1 MSNYSKTTDF
11 AAKDS
16 LPTGNPS
23 KIVKGTEINDE
34 FAAIQTAVNSK
45 ADTNNAALTGSPTAP
60 TAVAGTN
67 NTEIAT
73 TAFVA
78 TSFAPL
84 ASPAL
89 TGTPTAPTA
98 TLGTDTTQIATTAFV
113 QAALEAVYPVGS
125 VYVNASD
132 ATNPAT
138 LLGFGTWTA
147 FGAGKVPV
155 GIDSGD
161 TDFDTA
167 EETGGVKEVT
177 LTSAQSALPSHTH
190 YAFGDNGDGTT
201 LTGDKVADTSYDY
214 GSRSAYSISGS
225 SSDTADRGITSAAS
239 ASASEAHTNLQ
250 PYIVVHMWK
259 RTA

>member
-11 AAKDS
+11 AAKDA
-16 LPTGNPS
+16 LTTGNAN
-23 KIVKGTEINDE
+23 KIVKGTEIDDE
-34 FAAIQTAVNSK
+34 FEAIQTAVNSK
-45 ADTNNAALTGSPTAP
+45 ADANNSTLTGTPTAP
-60 TAVAGTN
+60 TASAGVST
-67 NTEIAT
+67 TQIAT

-98 TLGTDTTQIATTAFV
+98 ASGTDTTQIATTAFV

-125 VYVNASD
+125 IYTNATNS
-132 ATNPAT
+132 TNPAT

-147 FGAGKVPV
+147 FAAGRVPV

-167 EETGGVKEVT
+167 EETGGAKTHQLTVDEMPLHGHPFRTDGQFDSNPDGYGGIT
-177 LTSAQSALPSHTH
+177 LNADSQRNEP
-190 YAFGDNGDGTT
+190 AFTGTLSGT
-201 LTGDKVADTSYDY
+201 RGEQIGGTG
-214 GSRSAYSISGS
+214 G
-225 SSDTADRGITSAAS
+225 DTA
-239 ASASEAHTNLQ
+239 HNNLQ
-250 PYIVVHMWK
+250 PYIVVYMWK